1 MNSCTFSGR
10 IGNDLVLKKT
20 RDGVSA
26 LEFRLAVRRNKEETD
41 WIRCVA
47 YREKAEFINRYFKKG
62 NFIEVRTKLRVDETD
77 DTPKRYYHNFVVIE
91 AEFGGSSNAKESDP
105 ESPEPEEPNLEEHTE
120 VTYNGIA
127 SDDLPF

>member
-91 AEFGGSSNAKESDP
+91 AEFGGSSNAKES
-105 ESPEPEEPNLEEHTE
+105 ESRRAKPRRTH
-120 VTYNGIA
+120 
-127 SDDLPF
+127 